1 MFLSFS
7 TLLILFALEGEGWQ
21 AYLPIG
27 TIAKVFNL
35 LLFVGLMVF
44 FLRKPL
50 GEAFKTRREGIRKEL
65 VRAREERDAAL
76 LKLEDVKTRL
86 KRLDVEVEEV
96 RTQAQNEADAESARI
111 ERATDEDAR
120 KLREQAQRE
129 IDGAMKTARA
139 ELRSYTAEQSV
150 RLAEEMIRRDIRP
163 EDDERLVRE
172 YVGEL
177 GGIKH

>member
-1 MFLSFS
+1 M
-7 TLLILFALEGEGWQ
+7 ILFALEGEGWQ
-21 AYLPIG
+21 TYLPIESL
-27 TIAKVFNL
+27 AKVFNL
-35 LLFVGLMVF
+35 LLFVGLMVY

-50 GEAFKTRREGIRKEL
+50 GEAFKTRRESIRKEL

-76 LKLEDVKTRL
+76 LKLEDVKNRL
-86 KRLDVEVEEV
+86 KQLDAEVAEV
-96 RTQAQNEADAESARI
+96 RAQAQNEADGERARI
-111 ERATDEDAR
+111 ERSTEEDIR
-120 KLREQAQRE
+120 KLREQSQRE
-129 IDGAMKTARA
+129 IESAMKTARA

-163 EDDERLVRE
+163 EDDARLVRE